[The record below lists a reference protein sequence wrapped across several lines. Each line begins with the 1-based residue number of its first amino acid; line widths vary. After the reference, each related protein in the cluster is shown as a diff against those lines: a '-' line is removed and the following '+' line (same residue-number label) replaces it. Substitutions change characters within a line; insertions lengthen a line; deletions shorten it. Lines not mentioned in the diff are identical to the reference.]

1 MPKQKGGKPLILT
14 PANYTAD
21 PTLYPSS
28 DAKVSGCGC
37 AGTKSNIA
45 AAKGKFVSYESQSGG
60 GYCDN
65 CTGPIGEI
73 TGPDSGYGT
82 VTSNKPAPIPRPS
95 GLGAGQSM
103 TSIAE
108 TLAAM
113 PGGGRKTRKHKKKHS
128 KKHSKKSRKGG
139 KKSRKHS
146 KKSRKHSKKS
156 RKSVKKHRTRKH
168 RGGQRQPFANVPL
181 SFGYALGGD
190 LPGNKSALANPPPQH
205 VYDHGQKNNF

>member
-1 MPKQKGGKPLILT
+1 MPKQKGGKSLILT

-45 AAKGKFVSYESQSGG
+45 AAKGKFVSYGSQSGG

-73 TGPDSGYGT
+73 TGPASGYGT
-82 VTSNKPAPIPRPS
+82 VTSNKPAPIPRPC

-128 KKHSKKSRKGG
+128 KKHSKKSHKGG
-139 KKSRKHS
+139 

-168 RGGQRQPFANVPL
+168 RGGKRQPFANVPL

-205 VYDHGQKNNF
+205 VYDHCQKNNF